1 MSQLLKIILFYL
13 MRIISKIYSYRLSV
27 FLKNCFNLI
36 YTYWIRNFLGELG
49 NHSQIAYPCIL
60 QGGGESRISIGDNS
74 HIGSHCILGC
84 WKQYNAFDGQQI
96 FNPEIIIGDN
106 CSIGEYSQITAVSR
120 ITIGDGL
127 LTGRF
132 VYIGDNSHGGLS
144 FEESQI
150 RPALRPLQSKGE
162 IVIGNNVWI
171 GDKVTILGGVTIG
184 DNVIIAAN
192 AVVTKDLPNNCVAA
206 GIPAHIIK
214 QIP

>member
-36 YTYWIRNFLGELG
+36 YTYWIRNFFGELG
-49 NHSQIAYPCIL
+49 HNSHIAYPCIL

-84 WKQYNAFDGQQI
+84 WKQYNTFDGQQI
-96 FNPEIIIGDN
+96 FNPEITIGDN
-106 CSIGEYSQITAVSR
+106 CSVGEYSQITAVSR

>member
-1 MSQLLKIILFYL
+1 MFSLLNLFFKWL
-13 MRIISKIYSYRLSV
+13 LWLWSKAYSYRTSV
-27 FLKNCFNLI
+27 RLGRIKDIL
-36 YTYWIRNFLGELG
+36 YTLWIRNFIGKLG

-60 QGGGESRISIGDNS
+60 QGGGESCISIGHNS

-84 WKQYNAFDGQQI
+84 WKQYNTIDGQQI
-96 FNPEIIIGDN
+96 FNPVITIGDN
-106 CSIGEYSQITAVSR
+106 CSVGEYSQITAVSR

-192 AVVTKDLPNNCVAA
+192 AVVTKDLPNNCVVA